1 MNEGKTVRW
10 KNVMLKN
17 ISGGYCMIVG
27 RKDEILL
34 HNPHLVVLDGTG
46 TETENDTESQ
56 YKGSGYVIL
65 FLGKLLRKKVIS
77 HSIWGK
83 DKQVWSGSVKQTSL
97 KETPRIMDP
106 VATTFLLETEPIM
119 VE

>member
-1 MNEGKTVRW
+1 
-10 KNVMLKN
+10 MLKD
-17 ISGGYCMIVG
+17 ISGGHCMIVG

-65 FLGKLLRKKVIS
+65 FVGRLLREKVIS
-77 HSIWGK
+77 SSLWGK
-83 DKQVWSGSVKQTSL
+83 DRTSVVMECKTNIIKGKSSHHGSSGN
-97 KETPRIMDP
+97 
-106 VATTFLLETEPIM
+106 
-119 VE
+119 

>member
-1 MNEGKTVRW
+1 MNKGKTVRW

-65 FLGKLLRKKVIS
+65 FLGKLLRKKLYLI
-77 HSIWGK
+77 HFGERI
-83 DKQVWSGSVKQTSL
+83 KQV
-97 KETPRIMDP
+97 
-106 VATTFLLETEPIM
+106 
-119 VE
+119 